1 MLAAA
6 ASLEQG
12 SEHPLA
18 AAIVALARERGLALT
33 EVDQFQALQGKGVQ
47 GRWQGEW
54 LRLGNRRWLET
65 EGIDA
70 TPGQTAAE
78 AIAAG
83 GGARLVLAAGQRL
96 LGALDSAVRVSQH

>member
-70 TPGQTAAE
+70 TPGKQAAE

-83 GGARLVLAAGQRL
+83 GGSPLVLAAGERQ
-96 LGALDSAVRVSQH
+96 LGILGSRSEQ